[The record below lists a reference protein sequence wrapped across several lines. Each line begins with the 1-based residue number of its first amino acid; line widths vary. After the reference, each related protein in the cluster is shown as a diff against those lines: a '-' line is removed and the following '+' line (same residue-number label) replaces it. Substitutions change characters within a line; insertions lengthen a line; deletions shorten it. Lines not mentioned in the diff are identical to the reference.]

1 MPNIDAIEAINVE
14 QIATPT
20 DRLLLRGRH
29 SEGRISSHKIVYRPS
44 FRVELAHERVEVE
57 APSPPVAVIAAER
70 TLLMRAVYVGNSTTL
85 PAVLA
90 TLFAIAIVLVGFL

>member
-1 MPNIDAIEAINVE
+1 MPSIDAIESINVE

-29 SEGRISSHKIVYRPS
+29 SEGRISSNKIVYRPS
-44 FRVELAHERVEVE
+44 FRVELAHEHVEV
-57 APSPPVAVIAAER
+57 APPPPLAAVAAER
-70 TLLMRAVYVGNSTTL
+70 TLLMRAAYVGHGTTL